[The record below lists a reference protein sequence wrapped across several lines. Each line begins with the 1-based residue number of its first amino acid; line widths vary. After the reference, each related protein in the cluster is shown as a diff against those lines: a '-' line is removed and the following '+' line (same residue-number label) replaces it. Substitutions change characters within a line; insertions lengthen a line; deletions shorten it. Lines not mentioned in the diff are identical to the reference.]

1 MKFETKCGIGEIV
14 LTHMVLS
21 GHEQSPGNYRSQP
34 DIMGEVICI
43 AIDRDKTIT
52 YFVRI
57 ATGIAIRCVGGSFR
71 VTSATSFALA
81 LTPRPTPSNPALG
94 LTTKTLV
101 QEIPGR
107 KDHHELL

>member
-14 LTHMVLS
+14 LTHMTLS

-57 ATGIAIRCVGGSFR
+57 ATGITIQCKECE
-71 VTSATSFALA
+71 LI
-81 LTPRPTPSNPALG
+81 PDPTFDQETGYPAESDLS
-94 LTTKTLV
+94 
-101 QEIPGR
+101 R
-107 KDHHELL
+107 